1 MLPRRR
7 TSCTWAG
14 RAAVAGAIA
23 RGVPRGRGR
32 PGSWLGD
39 PQVEDAALV
48 QAAVVVVQVA
58 GVGALVC
65 RLHRVDKQR
74 EVAARERVRLHG
86 HAVAQE
92 GRPVGAA
99 LAGRV
104 KVEQAVRTVVRH
116 PGRLAVPVHNLLRF
130 LQVSVSPHVRAV
142 HARQQRR
149 RAALH
154 SQHLFLAVP
163 VRAGGPGWGSMV
175 VRDPGTGGSRDGASR
190 VAGVGAQGRG
200 VGGAHSRSSVTSRLT
215 ARLS

>member
-1 MLPRRR
+1 M
-7 TSCTWAG
+7 
-14 RAAVAGAIA
+14 
-23 RGVPRGRGR
+23 
-32 PGSWLGD
+32 
-39 PQVEDAALV
+39 

-65 RLHRVDKQR
+65 RLQRVDKQR
-74 EVAARERVRLHG
+74 EVAARKRVRLHG
-86 HAVAQE
+86 HAVTQE

-175 VRDPGTGGSRDGASR
+175 VRDPGPGGSRDGASR